1 MRDSGGIAADGAGV
15 SRRERYWWIPV
26 ALLLC
31 LSPICWLGYG
41 SDNDTYGVL
50 QAGYS
55 TWHLHVPLMSRNP
68 GYWTYEAAVYGLSK
82 LGGYVLTN
90 GVSFAMAAA
99 LLWRFFV
106 LAGRLRLRYRLLFC
120 CCLVAIPTFAIAA
133 ASTMDYLWALLCVV
147 LAGEMLLAERY
158 VWATVLAALAI
169 SLRASSSTVL
179 AGGFGALL
187 LYELYLQ
194 RRVTTRAWKLAGSG
208 VAALVLGLTTYV
220 ASYRLVGNSMIFL
233 RPMVGPPEMW
243 TMKFRVGWFVYRG
256 MYLLGPLAMLVC
268 VVALG
273 MWLRSR
279 DGETK
284 EITADSYRARLLAL
298 SLGIVVANVL
308 LFFKFPIE
316 VSYLLPAAFFFLLI
330 AGATL
335 FRRSLVLSALLLF
348 TIFSGDV
355 VRLDL
360 LQHNG
365 PGYTA
370 GAHVH
375 VSAGAGAIA
384 EDVASRQRFMA
395 CRNLR
400 CWSLQ
405 SGYPP
410 STKFAEIP
418 GTAH

>member
-1 MRDSGGIAADGAGV
+1 MRGRRAECPVDVEENG
-15 SRRERYWWIPV
+15 RERYWWVP
-26 ALLLC
+26 ALMLLC
-31 LSPICWLGYG
+31 LSPICFLGYG

-82 LGGYVLTN
+82 VGGYVLTN
-90 GVSFAMAAA
+90 GFSFAMAAA
-99 LLWRFFV
+99 VLWRFYV
-106 LAGRLRLRYRLLFC
+106 LAGRLRLRYRVLFC
-120 CCLVAIPTFAIAA
+120 CCLVAIPTFEIAA
-133 ASTMDYLWALLCVV
+133 VSTMDYLWALLCVV
-147 LAGEMLLAERY
+147 LTGEMLLADRY

-179 AGGFGALL
+179 AGGYGALL

-194 RRVTTRAWKLAGSG
+194 RHVTARVWKLAASG

-273 MWLRSR
+273 LWWRSR
-279 DGETK
+279 GKMVK
-284 EITADSYRARLLAL
+284 EIEPGSYRARLFAA
-298 SLGIVVANVL
+298 SLGILVANVA

-335 FRRSLVLSALLLF
+335 FQRSLVLSSLLLF

-360 LQHNG
+360 LRHNG

-375 VSAGAGAIA
+375 VSADEGAIA
-384 EDVASRQRFMA
+384 EDVASRQRFMD

-410 STKFAEIP
+410 STKFAVIP